1 MQMSI
6 NKQNLVF
13 RQLTAQDQNPYEL
26 LLLADP
32 SIEIIEK
39 YLKTSKVFV
48 VEQNEMIIG
57 TIVFQPLVNNLSE
70 IKNVAVLPEFQGQ
83 GIGEYLIESVIQIAR
98 QMNFKTIQIG
108 TANSSVGQLYLYQ
121 KLGFDISEIRK
132 DFFIRNY
139 KESIYE
145 NGIQVKHMI
154 MLMQTL

>member
-1 MQMSI
+1 MSI

-32 SIEIIEK
+32 SIEIIKK

-83 GIGEYLIESVIQIAR
+83 GIGEYLIHNVIQIAR

-132 DFFIRNY
+132 DFFIKNY

>member
-1 MQMSI
+1 
-6 NKQNLVF
+6 
-13 RQLTAQDQNPYEL
+13 
-26 LLLADP
+26 
-32 SIEIIEK
+32 
-39 YLKTSKVFV
+39 
-48 VEQNEMIIG
+48 MIIG
-57 TIVFQPLVNNLSE
+57 TIVFQPLMNNLSE

-83 GIGEYLIESVIQIAR
+83 GIGEYLIENVIQIAR

-132 DFFIRNY
+132 DFFIKNY

>member
-1 MQMSI
+1 MSI

-83 GIGEYLIESVIQIAR
+83 GIGEYLIQNIIQIAR

-132 DFFIRNY
+132 DFFIKNY

>member
-1 MQMSI
+1 MSI

-13 RQLTAQDQNPYEL
+13 RKLTAQDKNPYEL

-83 GIGEYLIESVIQIAR
+83 GIGEYLIQNVIQIAR